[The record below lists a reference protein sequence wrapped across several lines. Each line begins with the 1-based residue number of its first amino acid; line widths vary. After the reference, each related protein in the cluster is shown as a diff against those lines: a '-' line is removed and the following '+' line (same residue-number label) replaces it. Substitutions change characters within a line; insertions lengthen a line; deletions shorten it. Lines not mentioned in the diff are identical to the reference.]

1 MYKTGTNPRDHFTD
15 KTNTWSC
22 DLTKADL
29 RAEDF
34 KFSHKYMLLSHCDF
48 IIITNLIFLF
58 KNGEITTAGW
68 KQGWQM
74 GSFLKKQQKA

>member
-58 KNGEITTAGW
+58 KKWGNYNCRLEAGVANG
-68 KQGWQM
+68 KF
-74 GSFLKKQQKA
+74 S